1 MSQKNLAY
9 WCDHNYKCASYVP
22 TQPKSKR
29 PKDYDTMD
37 ECLASVSLGICHDN
51 GKYKCIKFPGSSN
64 ICEWDKSGTYSGFK
78 NCYEACTGEGPPI
91 PTPPTPKP
99 IHPTPVDPTP
109 IKPPPTPTPVDPT
122 PPTPPTPKPIHPTP
136 PTPKPIPQPVDPT
149 PPTPPTPKPIP
160 PVDPTPIKPPPT
172 PTPIK
177 PPPTPTPIKPVD
189 KNWLIVAITFGIS
202 VLVIIIGAMLYR
214 R

>member
-9 WCDHNYKCASYVP
+9 WCDPHNYKCASYVP

-37 ECLASVSLGICHDN
+37 ECLASVSLDICHDN
-51 GKYKCIKFPGSSN
+51 GKYKCTKFPGSSN

-99 IHPTPVDPTP
+99 IHPTP
-109 IKPPPTPTPVDPT
+109 
-122 PPTPPTPKPIHPTP
+122 

-160 PVDPTPIKPPPT
+160 QPVDPTPIKPPPT
-172 PTPIK
+172 PTPVE
-177 PPPTPTPIKPVD
+177 PVD

-202 VLVIIIGAMLYR
+202 VLVIIGAMLYKSYR